1 MTWVLVSREFGE
13 RLRPG
18 AESLSPRSISKPC
31 MFCTGYQDICEE
43 PQSPRGMWLA
53 LPGGSDSTS
62 LMVPVTVTNDPHL
75 TFHLQPHSWF
85 GVGLRLNPGGL
96 TPESGLLTSL
106 GILDGGCEGTP
117 GLGCGWQ
124 DEKSFAKQKSVV
136 CVHRQ
141 GYILGKSEE
150 V

>member
-18 AESLSPRSISKPC
+18 AESLGPRSISKPY
-31 MFCTGYQDICEE
+31 MFCTGYQDIGKE

-85 GVGLRLNPGGL
+85 GDGAETEPKWFD
-96 TPESGLLTSL
+96 PPSL
-106 GILDGGCEGTP
+106 GC
-117 GLGCGWQ
+117 
-124 DEKSFAKQKSVV
+124 
-136 CVHRQ
+136 
-141 GYILGKSEE
+141 
-150 V
+150 